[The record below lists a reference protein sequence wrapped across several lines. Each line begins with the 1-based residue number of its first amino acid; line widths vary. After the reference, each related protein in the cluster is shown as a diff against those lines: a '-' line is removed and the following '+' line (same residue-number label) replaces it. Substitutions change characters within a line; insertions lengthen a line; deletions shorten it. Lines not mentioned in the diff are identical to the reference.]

1 MDINK
6 IREIVRTSNRMAAAL
21 VYEDIKSGCETCGEV
36 RRHFESMSDWLRNDE
51 RCTAIM
57 KVAGEIMNEDLGAL
71 PITKRP

>member
-36 RRHFESMSDWLRNDE
+36 RGRFEAMADWLRNDE
-51 RCTAIM
+51 RCTEIM
-57 KVAGEIMNEDLGAL
+57 KVAKGIMDEELGAL
-71 PITKRP
+71 PLTKRP